1 LGAEHDKEMLVRDID
16 IQNTTIVYQK
26 TGKQIDEN
34 TAKLNLTN
42 VKLIPEKQ

>member
-1 LGAEHDKEMLVRDID
+1 MKDID

-26 TGKQIDEN
+26 TDKEIDEQ

-42 VKLIPEKQ
+42 VKLVPEKKQ